1 MLFKKDSTTLSL
13 PKICPH
19 PPQLWKLP
27 DGFDNK
33 QLEPVPEIRTIPPAL
48 VAVTKGPRV
57 SLHVWHST
65 VMFECLA
72 IRCDEIVSW
81 FSWLSA
87 PLRDNPRLTN
97 GVSGEM
103 PSESFALVTKSAIR
117 LQHSSS
123 PKTTQ
128 HNTTSCSYW
137 QVKTHNE
144 SSKVQDNLEVK
155 DQVKDHLDWAYNSY
169 GLGSSA

>member
-123 PKTTQ
+123 PKTATRR
-128 HNTTSCSYW
+128 H
-137 QVKTHNE
+137 VHIGKLKRIM
-144 SSKVQDNLEVK
+144 KVQKFKTILKSKTKSKTISTEPTIHMVW
-155 DQVKDHLDWAYNSY
+155 DHLLST
-169 GLGSSA
+169 